1 MQLRNMSRLH
11 RRDPRRAAHRG
22 TAARPAQRHRRG
34 RSPEAGQAV
43 SANTPHADLRR
54 GTTRLVDG
62 EYVTDHSQAANSEP
76 SSRFVRTPG
85 KTAGGTK

>member
-1 MQLRNMSRLH
+1 M
-11 RRDPRRAAHRG
+11 
-22 TAARPAQRHRRG
+22 
-34 RSPEAGQAV
+34 